1 MESRVPRWTEV
12 QSATRTVWK
21 HTGCLTLVADEPV
34 GPGLALGVRSGG
46 SRPSRQSPVD
56 ALRSSARFQRALPRR
71 QRVRSELPPHH
82 GRARPRGPAIRAL
95 TVDAG
100 GNLTRSNDVVP
111 QGGAATSPSL
121 VLPTPSGWRVIRS
134 CDHHRPR
141 IRRASLRRSS
151 RDSRTGHRATRGWR
165 HRTDAV
171 LRRLSHASSSSPR
184 SRCRSHQSVGA

>member
-1 MESRVPRWTEV
+1 MYQSGQRFSPRL
-12 QSATRTVWK
+12 ARF
-21 HTGCLTLVADEPV
+21 GNTLVASHSWLMNPSDPASRWVCVLE
-34 GPGLALGVRSGG
+34 GLDLQGN
-46 SRPSRQSPVD
+46 
-56 ALRSSARFQRALPRR
+56 LLWT
-71 QRVRSELPPHH
+71 RSEAAPDSNVFCREGSESGASFLHTMVV
-82 GRARPRGPAIRAL
+82 RAPAGPAIRVL

-151 RDSRTGHRATRGWR
+151 RDSRTGHLATRGWR

-171 LRRLSHASSSSPR
+171 LRRLSHASSSSTR